1 MIDVASRL
9 LGEGLVQFL
18 LVVLEIEVADFGR
31 HAPFGDHGRGHAG
44 DFVEVVA
51 RAARHGVE
59 MELLGY
65 ATGERHGH
73 AVHQLVDVHEVGV
86 AGWEVLGVA
95 ESALA
100 AGYDGDFEEW
110 VGIFEVPATD
120 GVAGFVV
127 GNGFLLFRAE
137 DEGFLF
143 ETADGAFDGLFEV
156 DHGDVVGTCSCGCG
170 SLADRLSRTESKD
183 VPIRAASL
191 QQLAMSAPEKPGVS
205 AASLPVRCSMSS
217 FVTILRRWT
226 KKICFRPS
234 IVGRSI
240 AICLSNRPGRI
251 KAESRTSG
259 LLVPASTTT

>member
-51 RAARHGVE
+51 RPARHGVE
-59 MELLGY
+59 VELLGY

-143 ETADGAFDGLFEV
+143 ETADGAFDSLFEV

-170 SLADRLSRTESKD
+170 
-183 VPIRAASL
+183 
-191 QQLAMSAPEKPGVS
+191 
-205 AASLPVRCSMSS
+205 
-217 FVTILRRWT
+217 
-226 KKICFRPS
+226 
-234 IVGRSI
+234 
-240 AICLSNRPGRI
+240 
-251 KAESRTSG
+251 
-259 LLVPASTTT
+259 